1 MRNKVIIKIV
11 YFSIVILIGCS
22 SKRINKVNII
32 TSDVVNFWN
41 AYDKIQTINDSIEQ
55 MKYLKELFLDKGTI
69 GLKAMMKAKNTTSH
83 EYLKAINKYP
93 KFWESVRKNT
103 LRTNEFS
110 VKLEEGIEKLRKIYP
125 NLKPAK
131 LYFTISGLMSNGTT
145 LDSLVLIGSELAM
158 ADMNTVSS
166 EFSARMNKNRRI
178 FFDSNPIDNL
188 VLLNVHEYVHTQQNR
203 PVNNLLSKVI
213 REGVAE
219 FVSVK
224 AMGVPSVT
232 PAVAYGKLNE
242 KVRQKFEEVMFYGN
256 NTHEWLW
263 SDAPNDFSVRDLGYH
278 IGYELSERYYQ
289 QSKNKS
295 DAIKKLI
302 ELDYTNEV
310 EIENFV
316 NGIGYFSESL
326 ESLYQKFQNKRPYV
340 VTVKQFKNKSEDVR
354 ASLNKL
360 TIEFSEQMHQKFMN
374 FDYGPLGKEAVVKFK
389 KMIGYSK
396 DGKLLTFEI
405 EPLQPNKRYQ
415 LTVGRGFRNL
425 KGVSLK
431 GYLID
436 FKTVNTQTAIGF

>member
-1 MRNKVIIKIV
+1 MNKTLFFLIIALIIV
-11 YFSIVILIGCS
+11 GCS
-22 SKRINKVNII
+22 FEKSKPANII
-32 TSDVVNFWN
+32 TSDITNFWK
-41 AYDKIQTINDSIEQ
+41 AYDKIQKTSDTILQ
-55 MKYLKELFLDKGTI
+55 MKHLKELFFDKGTI
-69 GLKAMMKAKNTTSH
+69 GLKAMMKAKNVTPQ
-83 EYLKAINKYP
+83 EYLKAINRYP

-110 VKLEEGIEKLRKIYP
+110 EKLEEGIEKLRKIYP

-158 ADMNTVSS
+158 ADKNTVSS
-166 EFSARMNKNRRI
+166 EFLGRMKKNRRI

-188 VLLNVHEYVHTQQNR
+188 VLLNIHEYVHTQQNM

-213 REGVAE
+213 SEGVAE

-224 AMGVPSVT
+224 AMEIPSVT
-232 PAVAYGKLNE
+232 PAVVYGKLNE

-256 NTHEWLW
+256 NTHRWLW
-263 SDAPNDFSVRDLGYH
+263 SDAPNDFDVRDLGYH

-289 QSKNKS
+289 QAKNKS

-316 NGIGYFSESL
+316 NSTGYFSETL
-326 ESLYQKFQNKRPYV
+326 ESLYEKFQNKRPYV
-340 VTVKQFKNKSEDVR
+340 VAVKQFKNKSEDVR

-360 TIEFSEQMHQKFMN
+360 TIEFSEPMHQKYMN
-374 FDYGPLGKEAVVKFK
+374 FDYGPLGEEAVVKFK

-396 DGKLLTFEI
+396 DGRSLTFEI

-415 LTVGRGFRNL
+415 LTVGWGFRNL
-425 KGVSLK
+425 KGVPLK
-431 GYLID
+431 KYLID
-436 FKTVNTQTAIGF
+436 FKTTK

>member
-1 MRNKVIIKIV
+1 MNKTLFFLIIALGLV
-11 YFSIVILIGCS
+11 GCS
-22 SKRINKVNII
+22 FEKPKTINVI
-32 TSDVVNFWN
+32 TSDITNFWE
-41 AYDKIQTINDSIEQ
+41 AYDQIQNTTDSIQQ
-55 MKYLKELFLDKGTI
+55 MKYLKELFFDKGTV
-69 GLKAMMKAKNTTSH
+69 GLNAMMKAKNTNPH
-83 EYLKAINKYP
+83 DYLKVINKYP
-93 KFWESVRKNT
+93 KFWESIRENT
-103 LRTNEFS
+103 LRINEFS
-110 VKLEEGIEKLRKIYP
+110 VKLEEGIEKLRKTYT

-158 ADMNTVSS
+158 ADKNTVSS
-166 EFSARMNKNRRI
+166 EFLGRMNKNRRI

-188 VLLNVHEYVHTQQNR
+188 VLLNVHEYVHTQQNM

-232 PAVAYGKLNE
+232 PAVAYGKFNE

-263 SDAPNDFSVRDLGYH
+263 SDAPNDFDVRDLGYH

-295 DAIKKLI
+295 NAIKKLI

-310 EIENFV
+310 EIKNFV
-316 NGIGYFSESL
+316 NSTGYFSETID
-326 ESLYQKFQNKRPYV
+326 SLYQKFQNKRPYV
-340 VTVKQFKNKSEDVR
+340 VAVKQIKNKNKGVS

-360 TIEFSEQMHQKFMN
+360 TIEFSEPMHQKFMN
-374 FDYGPLGKEAVVKFK
+374 FDYGPLGKEAVVQFK

-405 EPLQPNKRYQ
+405 ETLQPSKRYQ
-415 LTVGRGFRNL
+415 LTIGRGFRNL
-425 KGVSLK
+425 MGVPLK
-431 GYLID
+431 EYLID
-436 FKTVNTQTAIGF
+436 FKTVK